1 MTITLGFQPYPIEVV
16 LARDGAFTTEIVAD
30 DPWPDGVAVELRFS
44 ATETGEPIVWP
55 GTVSGTS
62 IVWDKPPSAV
72 AAVLDAGATHVR
84 LFYTD
89 PDGDDLIWGRGRTR
103 HV

>member
-44 ATETGEPIVWP
+44 ATETGTPVVWP
-55 GTVSGTS
+55 GEVSGS
-62 IVWDKPPSAV
+62 AISWDQPPVEV
-72 AAVLDAGATHVR
+72 AAVLDAGASHVR
-84 LFYTD
+84 LVYID
-89 PDGDDLIWGRGRTR
+89 PDGDDLLWGRGRTR
-103 HV
+103 AV